1 MVGIEWLSPS
11 GLGSRNTTYVRVE
24 SLCGGA
30 IELVER
36 CDALLWRAR
45 RAVGRRLLRRGTH
58 AELARA
64 LLAPPQGSPLGHG
77 ASAAGAAKRGGSGS
91 GGSGSGGSGSGGAK
105 SARASAPQLAKVS
118 SKGESKSS
126 SPAGR
131 RLAGAKK
138 EEKKRKRAAAAAA
151 AGSGVSPRTG
161 VSASAA
167 NASTLVRDM
176 IRELFELEYTGPGTQ
191 LSGCVLSAADDAGLD
206 SAARF
211 M

>member
-1 MVGIEWLSPS
+1 M
-11 GLGSRNTTYVRVE
+11 E

-64 LLAPPQGSPLGHG
+64 LLAPPQGSPLGHGAAGGQQGGGSKAGSPLGHG